1 MSCFNRDTSP
11 RDLSIMT
18 LLSMLRIWIKVWI
31 RNYFFTFKID
41 MNFQVGIRK
50 LLFKAI
56 KVWELNSWLLWY
68 FGQSE
73 AIEITVIGYLDWID
87 IFCFCFRI
95 PWYELGDYPNWA
107 ILYLYDIGLPFFGVS
122 AIAMKIMK
130 QNGKNLKRE
139 VQGTRC
145 QSPA

>member
-41 MNFQVGIRK
+41 MNFQVGICK

-68 FGQSE
+68 FGRSE
-73 AIEITVIGYLDWID
+73 AIEITVIAYLDWID

-107 ILYLYDIGLPFFGVS
+107 ILYLYDIGLPFFQRLNRKGLSDKRS
-122 AIAMKIMK
+122 AVGFCLGSGLFGSY
-130 QNGKNLKRE
+130 N
-139 VQGTRC
+139 
-145 QSPA
+145 SD